1 MGLVPR
7 IQTTHF
13 EINVTFV
20 YTFMALQNQL
30 NDATLRADKYPK
42 ILLLRADAVLGI
54 RQTSVR
60 YIKLHHIMRVP
71 RVSF

>member
-1 MGLVPR
+1 
-7 IQTTHF
+7 
-13 EINVTFV
+13 
-20 YTFMALQNQL
+20 MALQNQL
-30 NDATLRADKYPK
+30 NDATLRDDKYPK

-60 YIKLHHIMRVP
+60 YIKLHHIMGVP